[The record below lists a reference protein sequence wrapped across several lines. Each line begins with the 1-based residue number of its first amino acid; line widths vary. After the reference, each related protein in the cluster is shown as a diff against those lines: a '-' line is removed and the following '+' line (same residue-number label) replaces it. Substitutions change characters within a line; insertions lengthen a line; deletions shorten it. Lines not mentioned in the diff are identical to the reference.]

1 MGIFIVNSQH
11 SVKRLLVVDLIQT
24 EWKWSED
31 EGMSSRYRWI
41 SFTDICLLLWRQK
54 KKIPDII
61 NINLMI
67 IQESIASQLQAL
79 CVDEVF
85 KDKSLLKCTDW
96 VAH

>member
-1 MGIFIVNSQH
+1 MSSQH
-11 SVKRLLVVDLIQT
+11 SIKRLLVVDLIQT

-31 EGMSSRYRWI
+31 EGVSSRYRWI
-41 SFTDICLLLWRQK
+41 SFADICLMLWRQ

-67 IQESIASQLQAL
+67 IQEGIASQLQVL
-79 CVDEVF
+79 RVDEVF
-85 KDKSLLKCTDW
+85 KAPLKCTDW